1 MPVIIRESSKFQWFH
16 TLLSKIL
23 IQRTVNLYDL
33 SKRNIKIILI
43 AIVNVK
49 IICVSTVILLNRHV
63 TNKATR
69 FTGDDTTRDDDVD
82 DERVAELIW
91 PPSVLHFHEYG
102 RPEQRRPVYV
112 LYISIYAW
120 GNVGQ
125 VNGQLITYQL
135 GDQWHRFSARPNVRH
150 AVDVAVERIVPRMP
164 GRENSLEITSR

>member
-1 MPVIIRESSKFQWFH
+1 MPVIIRESSKFQRFH
-16 TLLSKIL
+16 TLLFKIL
-23 IQRTVNLYDL
+23 IQRIVNLYDFHL

-49 IICVSTVILLNRHV
+49 IICVSIAILLNRHV

-112 LYISIYAW
+112 LYISIYA
-120 GNVGQ
+120 
-125 VNGQLITYQL
+125 
-135 GDQWHRFSARPNVRH
+135 
-150 AVDVAVERIVPRMP
+150 
-164 GRENSLEITSR
+164 